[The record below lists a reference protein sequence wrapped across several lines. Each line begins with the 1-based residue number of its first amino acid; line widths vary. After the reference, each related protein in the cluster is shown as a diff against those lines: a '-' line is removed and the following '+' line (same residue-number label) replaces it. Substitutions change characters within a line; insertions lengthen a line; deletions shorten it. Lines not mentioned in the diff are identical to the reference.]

1 MKLSLNLTFDGLVN
15 ALRWQGL
22 TMAETKPGKT
32 ARDEGFAPVG
42 EAAVR
47 VIAKSG
53 KGMAGKGVSGKG
65 VAGDG
70 I

>member
-1 MKLSLNLTFDGLVN
+1 MKLSLNLTFVGLVN
-15 ALRWQGL
+15 AMRWQGL
-22 TMAETKPGKT
+22 TMAETKPSKT

-47 VIAKSG
+47 VVAKSG
-53 KGMAGKGVSGKG
+53 KGMAGKGVPGN
-65 VAGDG
+65 G

>member
-1 MKLSLNLTFDGLVN
+1 MKLSMNLTLDGLVN
-15 ALRWQGL
+15 AMRWQGMA
-22 TMAETKPGKT
+22 MAETKPGKT

-47 VIAKSG
+47 VVAKSG
-53 KGMAGKGVSGKG
+53 KGMAGKGVPGN
-65 VAGDG
+65 G